1 MDMSMSGFD
10 GLACKR
16 IAFNGHI
23 NDAAQ
28 DCVVS
33 FPGHYSDLWDHAV
46 QAAKVQDRF
55 SLACVFLTD
64 TEPRSST
71 LLLILLLEHLSST
84 AR

>member
-1 MDMSMSGFD
+1 MTGFD

-71 LLLILLLEHLSST
+71 LLLVLLLEHLSST